1 MGEIRTIIPQ
11 AKLVFG
17 ILACN
22 DAIRQQ
28 CLERLAAEF
37 GPIDHQ
43 SVVEPFTFTD
53 YYNDE
58 MGDSLYRQYLSS
70 ERLITVADLPA
81 LKHRT
86 NELEVEMSRLDAGRR
101 RRQVNIDPGYL
112 TQAKLVLA
120 TTKDYTHR
128 LYIGDG
134 IFAEVTLCYQRPA
147 GFQPFPWSYPDY
159 ARSEVCEFFNKVRD
173 TFRNQIHSTH
183 FTPTTPFLA

>member
-1 MGEIRTIIPQ
+1 MGEIRSLIPQ
-11 AKLVFG
+11 AKLIFG

-22 DAIRQQ
+22 EPIRLQ
-28 CLERLAAEF
+28 CLDRIAAEF
-37 GPIDHQ
+37 GRIDHQ
-43 SVVEPFTFTD
+43 SPTEPFTFTD

-58 MGDSLYRQYLSS
+58 MGDTLYRQYLSV
-70 ERLITVADLPA
+70 EPLITVADLPA

-86 NELEVEMSRLDAGRR
+86 NDLEVEMARIESGRR

-134 IFAEVTLCYQRPA
+134 IFAEVTLCYQRPE

-159 ARSEVCEFFNKVRD
+159 ARREVCEFFNKVRD
-173 TFRNQIHSTH
+173 TFRNQIHSTQ
-183 FTPTTPFLA
+183 FTPATPFLR